1 MACQSAWLMGNSQV
15 VIENPVINSPFA
27 EPQRHFRFSDEGIT
41 NEIVGQR
48 RESAYFIPIAAPRKK
63 GKDQLYF
70 ETEWTKDRIE
80 PNKFINQVRSRV
92 KQWRENRHFGVTRAT
107 AQLLQYWARP
117 ERERRL
123 FFCQI
128 EALETLIY
136 LTEVAK
142 QQGDTWIENA
152 IHTANADANPLLY
165 RIACKMATGSGK
177 TVVMAMLVAWQ
188 TLNKLANPQDARF
201 TDAFLIVT
209 PGITIRDR
217 LRVLMPNDAGN
228 YYRALDIVPPD
239 HMPELGKAKIVITNF
254 HAFLMRE
261 HTSAGKLTK
270 SLLTGSGNSPS
281 PFTET
286 PDQMVRRVCRE
297 LGTKKNILVINDE
310 AHHCYRRR
318 VGGEEVKLV
327 GDERKEAEK
336 REEEARIWIS
346 GLEAVKAK
354 IGVKVVYDL
363 SATPFFL
370 RGSGYSEARC
380 FLGLSLTSRSLTP
393 LNPAS

>member
-1 MACQSAWLMGNSQV
+1 MATNQT

-41 NEIVGQR
+41 SEIVALR
-48 RESAYFIPIAAPRKK
+48 RTSSYFIPIAAPKKK
-63 GKDQLYF
+63 GKQLQF
-70 ETEWTKDRIE
+70 ETEWTQDRIE
-80 PNKFINQVRSRV
+80 ENKFINQVRSRV
-92 KQWRENRHFGVTRAT
+92 KQWRENKHFGVTRTT
-107 AQLLQYWARP
+107 AQLLQYWTRP

-152 IHTANADANPLLY
+152 IHSANADANPLLY
-165 RIACKMATGSGK
+165 RLACKMATGSGK
-177 TVVMAMLVAWQ
+177 TVVMSMLIAWQ

-201 TDAFLIVT
+201 TDSFLIVT

-217 LRVLMPNDAGN
+217 LRVLMPNDTGN
-228 YYRALDIVPPD
+228 YYRFLDLVPPD
-239 HMPELGKAKIVITNF
+239 QMAELGKAKIIITNF
-254 HAFLMRE
+254 HAFQQRE

-270 SLLTGSGNSPS
+270 SLLPGKATRPVPS
-281 PFTET
+281 PET

-318 VGGEEVKLV
+318 VGGEEEKLT

-336 REEEARIWIS
+336 REEEARVWIS

-354 IGVKVVYDL
+354 IGIKVVYDL
-363 SATPFFL
+363 SATPFF
-370 RGSGYSEARC
+370 SARFRLFRRHVC
-380 FLGLSLTSRSLTP
+380 FRRWFRFF
-393 LNPAS
+393 AH